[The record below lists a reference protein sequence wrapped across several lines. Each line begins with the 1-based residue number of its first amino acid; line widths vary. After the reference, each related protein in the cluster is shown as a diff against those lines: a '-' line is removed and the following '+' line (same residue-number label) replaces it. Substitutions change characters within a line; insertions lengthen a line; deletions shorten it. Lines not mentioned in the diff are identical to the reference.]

1 MSTLENS
8 TVSILGAG
16 GKMGTRISNN
26 LIHTPFQLLLCEKSE
41 ERVATM
47 IERNLIVVPMEEA
60 VPQSDFVI
68 LAVPDIY
75 IKQIS
80 TEVATLMKDGAVL
93 ITLDPAAAYAEQLVV
108 NNNCTSIVAH
118 PCHPSIFLEK
128 YTKEEYDDAFGGVAA
143 KQDVVVA
150 LHQGDESKL
159 TVALELIKSMYAPV
173 DTCHVITVEQMAILE
188 PTLVETITCMIGTVL
203 NESLDEVVNMGIPE
217 EAARAMLYGHIQI
230 ALAVALRGT
239 NPFSDACLIAIEQGK
254 EAIIQPDWKKVFE
267 KEHLDT
273 TIRKMLKLS

>member
-1 MSTLENS
+1 MSTLVNS

-26 LIHTPFQLLLCEKSE
+26 LIHAPFQLLLCEKSE

-47 IERNLIVVPMEEA
+47 KERNLSVVPMEKA

-75 IKQIS
+75 IKHIS
-80 TEVATLMKDGAVL
+80 TVVAPLMKDGAVL

-108 NNNCTSIVAH
+108 NDNCTSIVAH

-128 YTKEEYDDAFGGVAA
+128 YTKEEYEDAFGGVAA

-159 TVALELIKSMYAPV
+159 TISLELIKSMYAPV
-173 DTCHVITVEQMAILE
+173 DTCHVIKVEQMAILE
-188 PTLVETITCMIGTVL
+188 PTLVETITCMIGTML
-203 NESLDEVVNMGIPE
+203 KESLDEVVNMGIPE

-267 KEHLDT
+267 KEHLDL